1 MEDRAK
7 YVLIGLFT
15 FAVIIGAFGF
25 IYWLH
30 NTAGSRETASY
41 RVIFDGAVSGLRV
54 GAPVLFNG
62 IRVGDVTDLRLTNNP
77 SEVAAMV
84 TVEPATPVRKDT
96 RVTLEYAGLT
106 GIASVSMKG
115 VLASSPPLQ
124 AKDGESPTLRAESN
138 AGQDMSTAVRETLG
152 KANAVISEN
161 QEAVHNA
168 ITNIET
174 FTNALARNSDKLDEL
189 MSGSTKLVSDA
200 TDAMVSFKQLGDNLD
215 KRTAEITVNANKTMD
230 SANTMLDTATK
241 HIDIVGKDAHRAII
255 NIDKAVTDLAKHPQR
270 ILFGGGGGG

>member
-15 FAVIIGAFGF
+15 FAVIVGAFGF
-25 IYWLH
+25 VYWLH

-41 RVIFDGAVSGLRV
+41 RIIFDGAVSGLRV

-62 IRVGDVTDLRLTNNP
+62 IRVGDVRDLGLTNNP
-77 SEVAAMV
+77 SEVAALI
-84 TVEPATPVRKDT
+84 TVEPTTPVRKDT

-124 AKDGESPTLRAESN
+124 AKGDELPTLRAESG
-138 AGQDMSTAVRETLG
+138 AGQDMSTAVRETLS

-168 ITNIET
+168 INNIET
-174 FTNALARNSDKLDEL
+174 FTKALARNSDKIDEL

-215 KRTAEITVNANKTMD
+215 KRTAEITTNANTLM
-230 SANTMLDTATK
+230 DTATK
-241 HIDIVGKDAHRAII
+241 HIDIIGKDAHRAIT

-270 ILFGGGGGG
+270 ILFGGGGGGG

>member
-15 FAVIIGAFGF
+15 FAVVVGAFGF
-25 IYWLH
+25 VYWLH
-30 NTAGSRETASY
+30 NTAGSRETATY

-62 IRVGDVTDLRLTNNP
+62 IRVGDVTDLRLTSNP
-77 SEVAAMV
+77 AEVAAV
-84 TVEPATPVRKDT
+84 LAVDPATPVRRDT
-96 RVTLEYAGLT
+96 RVSLEYAGLT

-115 VLASSPPLQ
+115 VLASSPAIEPKGAEL
-124 AKDGESPTLRAESN
+124 PTLRAESG

-152 KANAVISEN
+152 KANAVIAEN

-168 ITNIET
+168 IANLET
-174 FTNALARNSDKLDEL
+174 FSKSLARNSEKLDKLVDNTTEA
-189 MSGSTKLVSDA
+189 MS
-200 TDAMVSFKQLGDNLD
+200 SFRTLGDNLD
-215 KRTAEITVNANKTMD
+215 KRTAEITTNANNLM
-230 SANTMLDTATK
+230 DTATK
-241 HIDIVGKDAHRAII
+241 HIDIVGKDAHRAIV

>member
-15 FAVIIGAFGF
+15 FAVIVGAFGF

-30 NTAGSRETASY
+30 NTAGNRETASY

-62 IRVGDVTDLRLTNNP
+62 IRVGDVTDLRLTDKP
-77 SEVAAMV
+77 SEVAAVV
-84 TVEPATPVRKDT
+84 TVDPATPVRRDT

-115 VLASSPPLQ
+115 VLASSPPLE
-124 AKDGESPTLRAESN
+124 AKGAELPTLRAESG

-152 KANAVISEN
+152 KANAVIAEN

-168 ITNIET
+168 ITNLET
-174 FTNALARNSDKLDEL
+174 FTKALARNSEKLDA
-189 MSGSTKLVSDA
+189 LVGN
-200 TDAMVSFKQLGDNLD
+200 TTEAMASFKLLGDNLD
-215 KRTAEITVNANKTMD
+215 KRTADITAGVNTL
-230 SANTMLDTATK
+230 TETATK
-241 HIDIVGKDAHRAII
+241 HIDIVGKDAHRAIV
-255 NIDKAVTDLAKHPQR
+255 NIDKAITDLAKHPQR
-270 ILFGGGGGG
+270 ILFGGGGG